1 MSKVISIQEAVN
13 LIPDNARVMFGGF
26 LGCGTPETMISALID
41 SEVTGIH
48 LIANDTATPDIGVG
62 RLVVAGKLNEITVS
76 HIGTNPITGQL
87 MNEGKLAVNL
97 VPQGTLAEAIRAK
110 GAGLGGFLTP
120 TGVGTIVAENK
131 QTFQVDDKSYLL
143 EPPIGAEVAV
153 IRAYKADK
161 AGNLVYEKSAR
172 NQNPLMAMAGNIV
185 IAEVDEV
192 VEVGE
197 LDPECVI
204 TPSVF
209 VNYIVEAQHG

>member
-1 MSKVISIQEAVN
+1 MSKVISIKEAVS
-13 LIPDNARVMFGGF
+13 LIPSNARVMFGGF

-41 SEVTGIH
+41 SDVTGIH
-48 LIANDTATPDIGVG
+48 LIANDTATPEVGVG
-62 RLVVAGKLNEITVS
+62 RLVVAEKLNEITVS
-76 HIGTNPITGQL
+76 HIGTNPITGQF

-131 QTFQVDDKSYLL
+131 QTIQVDDKSYLL
-143 EPPIGAEVAV
+143 EAPIGAEVAV
-153 IRAYKADK
+153 IRAYKADT

-172 NQNPLMAMAGNIV
+172 NQNPLMAMAGDIV
-185 IAEVDEV
+185 IAEVDEI

-197 LDPECVI
+197 LDPECIV